1 MQATTYVKRIAAA
14 LMGGVHLRPPTLQ
27 LRVASAAELPALLP
41 FSHPISGYRRRTVE
55 DRGIV
60 VRYVVSSSVREMDG
74 GGRVGGGREA
84 HQIVGGLQVASCLL
98 TTTEV

>member
-60 VRYVVSSSVREMDG
+60 VRYVVSSSVREMDRG
-74 GGRVGGGREA
+74 GEGWGRSGGSPNCGWSP
-84 HQIVGGLQVASCLL
+84 SCLL
-98 TTTEV
+98 LAHNY